1 MKLKSPSGYREYYE
15 EMCENWG
22 MKEILIYSVTS
33 VFETAMYKLLCR
45 RKDQDQKFD
54 VTKLGCVRLN
64 GTIHA
69 MNDTIRSEEKKVKD
83 VDEFK
88 AILADTICYFI
99 NCGYQ
104 VRCAYHEMYVGFDS
118 ETKEPIIGAE
128 YAMAVSPFD
137 PADYA
142 EQMTTFAAA
151 SQLPKIESGSYI
163 NVLNQINHI
172 KEMYDKTFEEK

>member
-104 VRCAYHEMYVGFDS
+104 VRCAYHEMCVGFDS

-142 EQMTTFAAA
+142 EQMTTFAVA

-163 NVLNQINHI
+163 NVLNQINRI